1 MLRANGN
8 VSELRI
14 KLRQTKWKSSWEHF
28 CKCENA
34 MKICLCVCVC
44 VGKTTKCTNL
54 RCSKGCGNHK
64 SPFDVR
70 RSREGLRPGNLIK
83 KVRLEDQME
92 PKRFRFQ
99 FQFSVLVSFSR
110 FCLSVVGFGKLVCMP
125 GTQCGGEERE
135 RRKRG
140 SCLFTACII

>member
-1 MLRANGN
+1 M
-8 VSELRI
+8 
-14 KLRQTKWKSSWEHF
+14 
-28 CKCENA
+28 
-34 MKICLCVCVC
+34 CVCVC

-70 RSREGLRPGNLIK
+70 RFLEGLRPGNLIK
-83 KVRLEDQME
+83 KVRLEGQME

-125 GTQCGGEERE
+125 GTQCGGGKERGG
-135 RRKRG
+135 RG
-140 SCLFTACII
+140 GVAYLLLHGII